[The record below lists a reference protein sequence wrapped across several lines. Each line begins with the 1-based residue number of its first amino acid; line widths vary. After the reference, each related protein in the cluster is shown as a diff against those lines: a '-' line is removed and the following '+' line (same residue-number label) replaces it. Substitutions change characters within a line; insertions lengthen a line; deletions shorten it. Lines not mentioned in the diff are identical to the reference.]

1 MKSAEAR
8 TTAIVAVKNGG
19 TAERRQIRLTRSA
32 DAGLG
37 FDSRGDIGR
46 QILRPSQC
54 VANPRDFQL
63 SRRDLTCW
71 LPALLCGPER
81 PFMAGEHATKDRR
94 GTLLRLRVRAA
105 ETDEPFRAVLTGRQ
119 RAEMRAHVPQA
130 A

>member
-1 MKSAEAR
+1 MEVQRKGVR
-8 TTAIVAVKNGG
+8 FGL
-19 TAERRQIRLTRSA
+19 RRAQP

-63 SRRDLTCW
+63 SRRDLACR
-71 LPALLCGPER
+71 LPVLVCRPER

-105 ETDEPFRAVLTGRQ
+105 ETDEPFRAVL
-119 RAEMRAHVPQA
+119 ASASPSEFW
-130 A
+130 